1 MALLPSAELQ
11 ARAAGIRL
19 AVFDVDGS
27 LTDGRLWFDATGGES
42 KAFHVQDGLGLRLLE
57 DHGIAVALITAR
69 ESAAVL
75 ARARDLR
82 LEHVF
87 TGVAD
92 KRDCLQS
99 LCRQLGISLSE
110 VAYLGDD
117 LPDLAAFPL
126 VGLSATPADG
136 HAWVRE
142 RAHWVSQCNGGF
154 GAAREL
160 CDLIL
165 NARGLK
171 DAALSRYLRQ

>member
-1 MALLPSAELQ
+1 MALLTPAELHE
-11 ARAAGIRL
+11 RAAAIRL

-27 LTDGRLWFDATGGES
+27 LTDGRLWFDSDGRES

-82 LEHVF
+82 LQHVF
-87 TGVAD
+87 TGISD
-92 KRDCLQS
+92 KRKCLQA
-99 LCRQLGISLSE
+99 LCAELEIPMTAA
-110 VAYLGDD
+110 AYLGDD
-117 LPDLAAFPL
+117 LPDLAVFPL
-126 VGLSATPADG
+126 VGLAATPADG

-142 RAHWVSQCNGGF
+142 RAHWQSTRPGGA

-165 NARGLK
+165 GARDLEG
-171 DAALSRYLRQ
+171 AILSGYLPE